1 MSTSESISHQPSQIT
16 QRDAAYRLGEH
27 VCNSLCD
34 QLKHAS
40 AEEVA
45 LALMVNIGELYAK
58 TQPLD
63 AIARITLEEH
73 WSATNIDAVNDYFK
87 SHQSEELSLEET
99 VMMDEIYVWNGDMM
113 KAAEVI
119 LHMRQQR
126 KIREQVGGVQSQV
139 TEVLEKKSWATL
151 KLPLVWKDW
160 KGIGPII
167 SPHAT
172 GQVRI
177 IRGPDGTLWDITLF
191 APLEHPNHL
200 KFQIEKE

>member
-1 MSTSESISHQPSQIT
+1 MNPTVLSTHILAQIAE
-16 QRDAAYRLGEH
+16 RDAIRQLGEH
-27 VCNSLCD
+27 VCQSLNEP
-34 QLKHAS
+34 LKHAS
-40 AEEVA
+40 AKEVA
-45 LALMVNIGELYAK
+45 LALMVNIGGLYLS
-58 TQPLD
+58 TEPLD
-63 AIARITLEEH
+63 AIGRITLEEH
-73 WSATNIDAVNDYFK
+73 WSAANIDAVNVYFK

-113 KAAEVI
+113 KAAEII

-151 KLPLVWKDW
+151 KLPLVGKDW

-191 APLEHPNHL
+191 APLEHPGHL
-200 KFQIEKE
+200 KFHIEKE